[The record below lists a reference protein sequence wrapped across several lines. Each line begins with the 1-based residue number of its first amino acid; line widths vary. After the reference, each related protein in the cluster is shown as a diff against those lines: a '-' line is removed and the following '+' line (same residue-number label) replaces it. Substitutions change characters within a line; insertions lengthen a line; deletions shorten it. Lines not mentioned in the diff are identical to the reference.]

1 MFYNNSGRLNY
12 GCTIRNCIFE
22 NNNQN
27 GFISYGNEIYTQC
40 IPNNEGGNIYNNT
53 YYQMPGVKFTNLID
67 SSVELRNNKKSQ
79 SKLTVSK
86 LLGHEREDVTDIYLA
101 SFKKSDENI
110 F

>member
-1 MFYNNSGRLNY
+1 MKTIIKTVLYPTEMRF
-12 GCTIRNCIFE
+12 IRNAFLTMRE
-22 NNNQN
+22 
-27 GFISYGNEIYTQC
+27 E
-40 IPNNEGGNIYNNT
+40 IYNNT

>member
-1 MFYNNSGRLNY
+1 
-12 GCTIRNCIFE
+12 
-22 NNNQN
+22 
-27 GFISYGNEIYTQC
+27 
-40 IPNNEGGNIYNNT
+40 
-53 YYQMPGVKFTNLID
+53 MPGVKFTNLID